1 MHMFDFMKGG
11 KTSMTL
17 TLDRPVSKAATQVY
31 PYYMGETVHARVTLV
46 SEKEVKIQ
54 EGRIALVYQ
63 EEYQYKHQHHSRDS
77 RGHSRT
83 TVSTTWTTDEQEAHR
98 QVFLGETSVPAGTQ
112 KTYEFDLP
120 IPIQAAPS
128 ARAEIVHINWQVK
141 ATLDR
146 KMAGD
151 IEDKIDLPVFSG
163 APGTPVQPVES
174 GVSNE
179 PDEADLIFSLPGK
192 DWVMGETIAGRLRIN
207 PKKEFD
213 VTEIRV
219 ELVRRERVPRG
230 LGNERETLLPVKLS
244 EGTRLTP
251 GQNLTLPFNIAIPSS
266 APATF
271 NTPNSK
277 LDWMLR
283 GILARRLRKDTIA
296 EAEIVIYN
304 GRQR

>member
-1 MHMFDFMKGG
+1 MFDFLKGG
-11 KTSMTL
+11 KTSVKL
-17 TLDRPVSKAATQVY
+17 TLDRPISEDATRVY
-31 PYYMGETVHARVTLV
+31 PYYLGETVHARVTLA

-63 EEYQYKHQHHSRDS
+63 EEYQYKHHHHSRDS
-77 RGHSRT
+77 HGHSRT
-83 TVSTTWTTDEQEAHR
+83 TVATAWATDEREVNR
-98 QVFLGETSVPAGTQ
+98 QVFLGETSLPAGTQ

-120 IPIQAAPS
+120 IPTNAAPS
-128 ARAEIVHINWQVK
+128 ARAEIVHIKWVVK
-141 ATLDR
+141 VTLDR

-151 IEDKIDLPVFSG
+151 IEDRVDLPVFAGASG
-163 APGTPVQPVES
+163 TSVQPIES

-192 DWVMGETIAGRLRIN
+192 EWVMGEMIAGRLHVS

-219 ELVRRERVPRG
+219 ELVRRERVPRD
-230 LGNERETLLPVKLS
+230 LGNERETMVPVKLS
-244 EGTRLTP
+244 DGTRLKP
-251 GQNLTLPFNIAIPSS
+251 GQNLALPFNIAIPSPV
-266 APATF
+266 PATF
-271 NTPNSK
+271 STPNST

-283 GILARRLRKDTIA
+283 GVLARRLRKDTIG
-296 EAEIVIYN
+296 EQEIIIHN

>member
-1 MHMFDFMKGG
+1 MFDLFKGG
-11 KTSMTL
+11 KTSVKL
-17 TLDRPVSKAATQVY
+17 TLDRPVGEDATQVY
-31 PYYMGETVHARVTLV
+31 PYYPGETVHASVTLV

-63 EEYQYKHQHHSRDS
+63 EEYQYKHHHHSRDS
-77 RGHSRT
+77 HGHSRT
-83 TVSTTWTTDEQEAHR
+83 TVATTWATDEREANR
-98 QVFLGETSVPAGTQ
+98 QVFLGETSLPAGTQ

-120 IPIQAAPS
+120 IPTNAAPS
-128 ARAEIVHINWQVK
+128 AQAEIVHIKWMVK

-151 IEDKIDLPVFSG
+151 IEDKVDLPVFTGASG
-163 APGTPVQPVES
+163 TSAQPVQA

-192 DWVMGETIAGRLRIN
+192 EWVMGETIAGWLQIN

-219 ELVRRERVPRG
+219 ELVRRERVPRD
-230 LGNERETLLPVKLS
+230 LGNEHETSMPVKLS
-244 EGTRLTP
+244 DGTRLMP
-251 GQNLTLPFNIAIPSS
+251 GQNLSLPFNIAIPSPV
-266 APATF
+266 PATF
-271 NTPNSK
+271 STPNSK
-277 LDWMLR
+277 LEWMLK
-283 GILARRLRKDTIA
+283 GILARRLRKDTIV
-296 EAEIVIYN
+296 EAEIIICN

>member
-1 MHMFDFMKGG
+1 MFDFLKGG
-11 KTSMTL
+11 KTSVKL
-17 TLDRPVSKAATQVY
+17 TLDRPISQDATPVY
-31 PYYMGETVHARVTLV
+31 PYYLGETVHACVTLV

-63 EEYQYKHQHHSRDS
+63 EEYQYKHHHQSRDS
-77 RGHSRT
+77 HGHVRT
-83 TVSTTWTTDEQEAHR
+83 TVATAWTTDEQEANR
-98 QVFLGETSVPAGTQ
+98 QVFLGETSIPAGTQ
-112 KTYEFDLP
+112 KIYEFDLP
-120 IPIQAAPS
+120 IPTNAAPS

-151 IEDKIDLPVFSG
+151 IEDRVDLPVFTGASSPSG
-163 APGTPVQPVES
+163 QPVES

-192 DWVMGETIAGRLRIN
+192 EWVMGETIAGRLRVN

-219 ELVRRERVPRG
+219 ELVRRERVPRD
-230 LGNERETLLPVKLS
+230 LGNEHETLIPVKLS
-244 EGTRLTP
+244 DGTRLKP
-251 GQNLTLPFNIAIPSS
+251 GQNLMLPFNIAIPSPV
-266 APATF
+266 PATF
-271 NTPNSK
+271 STPNST
-277 LDWMLR
+277 LDWVLR
-283 GILARRLRKDTIA
+283 GVLARRLRKDTIG
-296 EAEIVIYN
+296 EEEIIIYN

>member
-1 MHMFDFMKGG
+1 MFDLLKGG
-11 KTSMTL
+11 KTSVKL
-17 TLDRPVSKAATQVY
+17 TLDRPISKDATPAY
-31 PYYMGETVHARVTLV
+31 PYYLGETVHACVTLV

-63 EEYQYKHQHHSRDS
+63 EEYQYQHRTRSGTS
-77 RGHSRT
+77 RGHSTT
-83 TVSTTWTTDEQEAHR
+83 TVATAWATDEREANR
-98 QVFLGETSVPAGTQ
+98 QVFLGETSLPAGTQ

-120 IPIQAAPS
+120 IPTNAAPS
-128 ARAEIVHINWQVK
+128 ARAEIVHIKWVVK
-141 ATLDR
+141 VTLDR

-151 IEDKIDLPVFSG
+151 IEDRVDLPVFAGASG
-163 APGTPVQPVES
+163 TSVQPIES

-192 DWVMGETIAGRLRIN
+192 EWVMGEMIAGRLQIS

-219 ELVRRERVPRG
+219 ELVRRERVPRD
-230 LGNERETLLPVKLS
+230 LGNERETIVPVKLS
-244 EGTRLTP
+244 DGTRLKP
-251 GQNLTLPFNIAIPSS
+251 GQNLALPFNIAIPSPV
-266 APATF
+266 PATF
-271 NTPNSK
+271 STPNST

-283 GILARRLRKDTIA
+283 GVLARRLRKDTIG
-296 EAEIVIYN
+296 EQEIIIHN